1 MTAATAR
8 ISIMPDFTAGIA
20 SYMDAETRRIA
31 VRELHKAIRALAFRV
46 HIFESFDVPPYYDPH
61 DQISRSGWIGLKW
74 TVVL

>member
-31 VRELHKAIRALAFRV
+31 VRALHKAIRAVGCRV
-46 HIFESFDVPPYYDPH
+46 HIFKSFDVKPGHHTGDPMF
-61 DQISRSGWIGLKW
+61 QSGWIGMKW
-74 TVVL
+74 RVVA